1 MDVNKDTVVDFN
13 EWVRVLGTY
22 CMFTFEDLQQFVFA
36 SFDSDGDGF
45 LGNQDMKNMIR
56 LVDAEHKG
64 KRLYF
69 TPLIHRNQHIT
80 YFLYTDPN
88 A

>member
-22 CMFTFEDLQQFVFA
+22 CMFTLEDLQKFVFA

-45 LGNQDMKNMIR
+45 LGKIDS
-56 LVDAEHKG
+56 
-64 KRLYF
+64 LYNTNTF
-69 TPLIHRNQHIT
+69 SHLLTISCPIYECFIPLNIFSLN
-80 YFLYTDPN
+80 N
-88 A
+88 

>member
-22 CMFTFEDLQQFVFA
+22 CMFTLEDLQKFVFA

-45 LGNQDMKNMIR
+45 LGNQD
-56 LVDAEHKG
+56 
-64 KRLYF
+64 
-69 TPLIHRNQHIT
+69 
-80 YFLYTDPN
+80 
-88 A
+88 